1 VQRRPPPT
9 YELPFFDAPPVR
21 AKREAPAPERQEPRA
36 PAEPAALSVGEL
48 DRRLKRLV
56 EGDTEGVHVE
66 GEIVGLKEHGSGH
79 AYFTL
84 KDGREDASID
94 CVMFRS
100 APPRSRR
107 LLSEGARVILIGR
120 ATVYAPRGKLQ
131 LTAEE
136 ARPVGRGALLEA
148 LLRLKEKLAG
158 EGLFA
163 EERKRPL
170 PAEPRVI
177 GVVTS
182 VDGAAMHDIVT
193 VAFRRAPVRILVA
206 SAPVQGAGAGRELCR
221 ALAMLAKVPEVEAII
236 IGRGGGSADDLAAF
250 NDEAL
255 VRAIAACRVPVV
267 SAVGHEIDMALTDL
281 VADARAA
288 TPSQAAEL
296 LVPDARAR
304 AEAIAHLGARLRR
317 AFDHRLRDARSTLE
331 RQALRLGSPGRLL
344 AERRQTLDDARARL
358 RGALRKQTSAGR
370 GEVSRLERRLLA
382 RHPTAVL
389 GAARAALGPQQV
401 RLDAAMRA
409 RLARL
414 RERLGS
420 SAASLDALSPLAVLG
435 RGYAIAVDR
444 EGRAILDADM
454 VREGDMVRVRV
465 HHGSFDTRVLG
476 NRGGRT

>member
-1 VQRRPPPT
+1 M
-9 YELPFFDAPPVR
+9 LPFFDAPPAR
-21 AKREAPAPERQEPRA
+21 PKREPAPEAPSEPK
-36 PAEPAALSVGEL
+36 EPAAISVGEL

-56 EGDTEGVHVE
+56 EGETEGVRVE

-100 APPRSRR
+100 AAPRSRR
-107 LLSEGARVILIGR
+107 LLAEGARVILIGR

-148 LLRLKEKLAG
+148 LERLKEKLAG

-163 EERKRPL
+163 AERKRPL

-182 VDGAAMHDIVT
+182 VDGAAMHDIVK

-206 SAPVQGAGAGRELCR
+206 GAPVQGAGAGRELAR

-236 IGRGGGSADDLAAF
+236 VGRGGGSADDLAAF
-250 NDEAL
+250 NDELL
-255 VRAIAACRVPVV
+255 VRAVAACRVPVI
-267 SAVGHEIDMALTDL
+267 SAVGHEVDVALTDL
-281 VADARAA
+281 AADARAA

-304 AEAIAHLGARLRR
+304 IETVAHLRARLRR
-317 AFDHRLRDARSTLE
+317 ALDHRLREAHATLE
-331 RQALRLGSPGRLL
+331 RQAVRLGSPGRLL
-344 AERRQTLDDARARL
+344 AERRQRVDDARSRIAA
-358 RGALRKQTSAGR
+358 ALRRQTSSSR
-370 GEVSRLERRLLA
+370 GEIGRLERRLLA

-389 GAARAALGPQQV
+389 GTARAALGPQQV
-401 RLDAAMRA
+401 RLAAAMRA
-409 RLARL
+409 RLGRL
-414 RERLGS
+414 RERLGG

-444 EGRAILDADM
+444 DGRAILDADQ
-454 VREGDMVRVRV
+454 VREGDLVRVRV
-465 HHGSFDTRVLG
+465 HRGSFDAKALP
-476 NRGGRT
+476 NKGGRP